1 MYNSC
6 ILYRRKSFACTLNYV
21 HLYVLYSYHVLHRR
35 KNFAYTLI
43 NVHPYILYN
52 SCILYTRKCFR
63 LYSHYCVQLY
73 YVLYRRKNS
82 ELYVNQAKVSLVL
95 PVTTDTGNKQFLYL
109 IGNFI
114 KEILGFQSV
123 LYLFLVTIFADS
135 DF

>member
-1 MYNSC
+1 M
-6 ILYRRKSFACTLNYV
+6 
-21 HLYVLYSYHVLHRR
+21 
-35 KNFAYTLI
+35 
-43 NVHPYILYN
+43 
-52 SCILYTRKCFR
+52 
-63 LYSHYCVQLY
+63 
-73 YVLYRRKNS
+73 
-82 ELYVNQAKVSLVL
+82 NQAKVSLVL